1 MQPTPAPRPVLPA
14 TVSLAPAPSAD
25 GSTLPFTGASSQN
38 PDQAVLLSPT
48 PQEAVASDPGNGSND
63 AQSIL
68 WVIVIAF
75 LAIPGT
81 IMMALIATVLIRR

>member
-1 MQPTPAPRPVLPA
+1 MPAPTA
-14 TVSLAPAPSAD
+14 VSLAPAPSGD
-25 GSTLPFTGASSQN
+25 GSTLPFTGAASAN
-38 PDQAVLLSPT
+38 GDQALLVSPA
-48 PQEAVASDPGNGSND
+48 PQNAVASDPGNGSSD